1 MDSMVSSRVAH
12 GDPSEGRPQSK
23 AIWRQS
29 GFSLLELVVT
39 LGIISATLVA
49 IVPLFRQGIRAESS
63 YENATT
69 ALTIAQKKM
78 ESLRATDYVNLQSQ
92 AQAADSVFPT
102 YTAQVTVTDTQPLL
116 KDVQVTVRW
125 TATDGIAQ
133 TYQLSSLRTEH

>member
-1 MDSMVSSRVAH
+1 M
-12 GDPSEGRPQSK
+12 
-23 AIWRQS
+23 
-29 GFSLLELVVT
+29 T

-102 YTAQVTVTDTQPLL
+102 YTAQVTVTDTQPFL

-133 TYQLSSLRTEH
+133 PYQLSSRRTEH